1 MHARRYFTSESHVH
15 SLVNAFR
22 YVGDNLPSG
31 SFLSQESSKLLA
43 EVSELDYL
51 THIVFRLYENFK
63 VRGVAASLSHLLDT
77 MTTWR
82 ACEPCVGDRSQRTTR
97 HGSVSRSS
105 SAPAAPPVPST

>member
-1 MHARRYFTSESHVH
+1 MTDAGYNTIKSVNRHVRTRLYFTSESHVH

-63 VRGVAASLSHLLDT
+63 VRRSTSL
-77 MTTWR
+77 
-82 ACEPCVGDRSQRTTR
+82 
-97 HGSVSRSS
+97 
-105 SAPAAPPVPST
+105 PPPPPSPWLCRPTLV